1 MRNFVPDFIKIKMKA
16 LYTILLLIVSNIFMT
31 FAWYGHL
38 KLQEMKI
45 STSWPLIAVI
55 MLSWGL
61 AFFEY
66 CCQVPANRIGF
77 HENGGPFS
85 LMQLKVIQEAITL
98 IIFTVFTT
106 VLFKGEALHW
116 NHFAAFLCLVLA
128 VYLVFLK

>member
-1 MRNFVPDFIKIKMKA
+1 MPDFIKIKMKA

-45 STSWPLIAVI
+45 STSWPLFAVI
-55 MLSWGL
+55 LLSWGL

-66 CCQVPANRIGF
+66 CFQVPANRIGF

-106 VLFKGEALHW
+106 VLFKGEPLHW
-116 NHFAAFLCLVLA
+116 NHLAAFVCLVLA